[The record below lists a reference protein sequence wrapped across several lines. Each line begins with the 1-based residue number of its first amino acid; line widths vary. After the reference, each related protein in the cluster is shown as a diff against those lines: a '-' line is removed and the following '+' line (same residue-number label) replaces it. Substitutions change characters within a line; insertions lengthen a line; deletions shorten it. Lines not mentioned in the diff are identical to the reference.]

1 MKEKYEFSIAT
12 GSSDSAKL
20 VYKLVEECTEIGGR
34 RIFSLLREINEE
46 KFEKISTYVGRMVS
60 GTNAKVPHWTYVP
73 YWIYYCAVNAPIVN
87 PKYYDCDMVAVQEA
101 EEFLRTKARE
111 CEA

>member
-1 MKEKYEFSIAT
+1 MNAKYEFSIAI

-20 VYKLVEECTEIGGR
+20 VYKLVEECTQIGGR

-46 KFEKISTYVGRMVS
+46 RFKNISTYVGRMVS
-60 GTNAKVPHWTYVP
+60 GTNEKAPHWTYYHV
-73 YWIYYCAVNAPIVN
+73 VNGPTIN
-87 PKYYDCDMVAVQEA
+87 PKYYECDMVAVQEGA
-101 EEFLRTKARE
+101 EFLRTKARE